1 MESYVLFSLLLAGL
15 YAGCGVLNMLPL
27 GKVCSGRLIF
37 LAVRTLI
44 IFLVW
49 WGINSLFI
57 PLLSWDSRLIYW
69 EMLLTLFVGAFIFGD
84 YDDYNDYNDYDDYD
98 YYNNYDNYRN
108 YHNDDDVDVAFS
120 PVSFILFV
128 VMLIFIIVCAV
139 KCGKIGSSEVYRDML
154 PITTKV
160 DSVFEKNIK
169 PTSLEKM
176 RTVNR
181 SVALGQVEQ
190 KMGEISGLGSWCE
203 IGKMSLQRINGTFTV
218 TDGKGQK
225 TRLVFDNDFIWAAPL
240 EYRGYWKWR
249 RFKNQGT
256 PGYVLVSATDPS
268 KFYLVTAVNDK
279 PLSIKYLSSAFWA
292 YDLERAVRRAGHIG
306 CGLADNG
313 IQIDGQ
319 GHPFNVFAKL
329 EKVTFWGPDKV
340 VSCIT
345 VDMQSGEV
353 KEYALNEIPE
363 FIDIVQPESLVY
375 DYLSWAG
382 DLVNGYFNWSQEGEF
397 MPTGLEVIYGDDN
410 CSYYAGIQSVGADR
424 STFGF
429 ILTDVQSG
437 EATLYN
443 ISGTT
448 EDAARS
454 AINSNEWVAKFKG
467 AYYADD
473 AVFYNVQGLPTYFA
487 PILMN
492 SGGRAIVK
500 GYGFCYV
507 KNREI
512 TGVGATKEEALAAYL
527 RAYALANNRKGI
539 SEGSVFDVTEELQ
552 ILKIRQEGSCY
563 YFKLKGYED
572 KDFYAFAEILPQVRW
587 MEAEGNPVVKVK
599 FKKTDDRNIP
609 IISIEE

>member
-240 EYRGYWKWR
+240 EYRGYD
-249 RFKNQGT
+249 
-256 PGYVLVSATDPS
+256 S
-268 KFYLVTAVNDK
+268 
-279 PLSIKYLSSAFWA
+279 
-292 YDLERAVRRAGHIG
+292 
-306 CGLADNG
+306 
-313 IQIDGQ
+313 
-319 GHPFNVFAKL
+319 
-329 EKVTFWGPDKV
+329 
-340 VSCIT
+340 
-345 VDMQSGEV
+345 
-353 KEYALNEIPE
+353 
-363 FIDIVQPESLVY
+363 
-375 DYLSWAG
+375 
-382 DLVNGYFNWSQEGEF
+382 
-397 MPTGLEVIYGDDN
+397 
-410 CSYYAGIQSVGADR
+410 AGIALAGKE
-424 STFGF
+424 
-429 ILTDVQSG
+429 LTVCKC
-437 EATLYN
+437 A
-443 ISGTT
+443 
-448 EDAARS
+448 
-454 AINSNEWVAKFKG
+454 
-467 AYYADD
+467 
-473 AVFYNVQGLPTYFA
+473 
-487 PILMN
+487 
-492 SGGRAIVK
+492 GRVS
-500 GYGFCYV
+500 
-507 KNREI
+507 
-512 TGVGATKEEALAAYL
+512 ALAAMVPSSDA
-527 RAYALANNRKGI
+527 RAGIGHTRWATNGAPCAENAHPHLSFDGSLAVVHNGVIENCDEISRLLKREGVRMASGTDSEMIAHMLALEKGDIRERIFRVAEKLEGAMTILVLPRGEKRVYCFKRGAALLVAEGKRECFAASDAAALSPYVKEARALKDGECAVLSPKGAEFFSREGAASPSPLIPVALSPALGHDCHMREEI
-539 SEGSVFDVTEELQ
+539 SEIPRALISTYRSFASRFPESEEVVARLKRSSR
-552 ILKIRQEGSCY
+552 ILLAGCGT
-563 YFKLKGYED
+563 GYH
-572 KDFYAFAEILPQVRW
+572 ACL
-587 MEAEGNPVVKVK
+587 
-599 FKKTDDRNIP
+599 
-609 IISIEE
+609 